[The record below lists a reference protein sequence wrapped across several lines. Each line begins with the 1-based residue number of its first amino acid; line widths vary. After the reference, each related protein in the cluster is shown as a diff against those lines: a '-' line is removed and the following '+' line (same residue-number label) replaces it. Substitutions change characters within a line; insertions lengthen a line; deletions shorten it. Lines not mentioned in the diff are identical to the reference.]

1 MRIDARTQETKAV
14 AERASQAAVAPHQQ
28 PEACPPEAGEGQGKT
43 TSPS

>member
-28 PEACPPEAGEGQGKT
+28 PEAGEGPGK